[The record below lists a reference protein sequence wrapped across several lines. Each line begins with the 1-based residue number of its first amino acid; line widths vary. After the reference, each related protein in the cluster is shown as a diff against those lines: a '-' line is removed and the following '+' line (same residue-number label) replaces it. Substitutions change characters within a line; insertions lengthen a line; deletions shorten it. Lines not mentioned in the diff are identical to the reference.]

1 MKNTNSAL
9 LYKVVFQQPDQR
21 VSSYFKMTNKDWY
34 IQNANYC
41 IKLCMGQD
49 DKVMTRKFLNAA
61 NGLIDKETYDYV
73 LKNYTS
79 ELADKGK
86 LYGEIRDVDFLTPI
100 KERYMGEFINMFS
113 NYQIFNNDPDIVL
126 IRNKYLADKVMGWIN
141 QGIINKLNEA
151 GVKTN
156 QESQEQ
162 LDINQFVEEELEKWR
177 DDVVIT
183 SQKRL
188 ELINALIDAKDKYQQ
203 LYFYWWACEECY
215 TYREIY
221 KNDIYFNVV
230 HPMEYYRVDSGSR
243 YIEDDDFGCRRFKL
257 KLSELTTR
265 FRDYLSDK
273 EIDYLEKLYSSRS
286 VLTYDMFIQ
295 FIKSLDDFA
304 ERKAVLDKHREAYK
318 DITLN
323 NDEIEV
329 FHYVWKTKTPYG
341 VLVYKNALGELKET
355 IVDEYYELD
364 KDNGDVEIRWEW
376 KEEVWGG
383 YRFGGEVWGI
393 YLPPEPIPCQREKFN
408 NISDCKLPYN
418 GIVGLVRG
426 NLRNPIPFR
435 VAPYLALYRIYTLQ
449 EERAIAKFKSWLLFP
464 ETILGD
470 TNKMTT
476 EQRLAI
482 ANKDSFLPFDD
493 ADLNANALQ
502 SIREVANTTVI
513 NYINVLRDLK
523 DALKR
528 DAYEVANMNSAR
540 IGDTKDYAGKG
551 VTEMNYQ
558 NAVMGSVWSLEVFN
572 LFREKDY
579 LANLDYSKYAWI
591 DGKKGSYIDPNTGE
605 LIIVDLDGSS
615 DFSSNIGVYIKNN
628 NDVTN
633 MLNQMKEF
641 AFNVGQNGMPDV
653 ALEAI
658 TNRNTMAIKRNIK
671 KAIEAQREYEMQMQQ
686 LQEQARAETEKI
698 ISEREAMRIEN
709 ENQQKALDRE
719 KDIMIEQMKIES
731 EERIV
736 EAKLKIDVNGNGY
749 IDKEEAMMAQNGYTQ
764 NDINRLKLQK
774 ELNRKI

>member
-1 MKNTNSAL
+1 
-9 LYKVVFQQPDQR
+9 
-21 VSSYFKMTNKDWY
+21 
-34 IQNANYC
+34 
-41 IKLCMGQD
+41 
-49 DKVMTRKFLNAA
+49 
-61 NGLIDKETYDYV
+61 
-73 LKNYTS
+73 
-79 ELADKGK
+79 
-86 LYGEIRDVDFLTPI
+86 
-100 KERYMGEFINMFS
+100 
-113 NYQIFNNDPDIVL
+113 
-126 IRNKYLADKVMGWIN
+126 
-141 QGIINKLNEA
+141 
-151 GVKTN
+151 
-156 QESQEQ
+156 
-162 LDINQFVEEELEKWR
+162 
-177 DDVVIT
+177 
-183 SQKRL
+183 
-188 ELINALIDAKDKYQQ
+188 
-203 LYFYWWACEECY
+203 
-215 TYREIY
+215 
-221 KNDIYFNVV
+221 
-230 HPMEYYRVDSGSR
+230 
-243 YIEDDDFGCRRFKL
+243 
-257 KLSELTTR
+257 
-265 FRDYLSDK
+265 
-273 EIDYLEKLYSSRS
+273 
-286 VLTYDMFIQ
+286 
-295 FIKSLDDFA
+295 
-304 ERKAVLDKHREAYK
+304 
-318 DITLN
+318 
-323 NDEIEV
+323 
-329 FHYVWKTKTPYG
+329 
-341 VLVYKNALGELKET
+341 
-355 IVDEYYELD
+355 
-364 KDNGDVEIRWEW
+364 
-376 KEEVWGG
+376 
-383 YRFGGEVWGI
+383 
-393 YLPPEPIPCQREKFN
+393 
-408 NISDCKLPYN
+408 
-418 GIVGLVRG
+418 
-426 NLRNPIPFR
+426 
-435 VAPYLALYRIYTLQ
+435 
-449 EERAIAKFKSWLLFP
+449 
-464 ETILGD
+464 
-470 TNKMTT
+470 MTT

-513 NYINVLRDLK
+513 NYISVLKDLK

-605 LIIVDLDGSS
+605 LTIVDLDGSS
-615 DFSSNIGVYIKNN
+615 DFSSNIGVYIRNN

-749 IDKEEAMMAQNGYTQ
+749 IDKEEAMMSQNGYTQ